1 MPATERNVQVKLELP
16 QHVHEVLGGW
26 AGDELDE
33 SIEAMLEA
41 LAYELCQNAELRAY
55 AARWCKTERQQ
66 ASCLP

>member
-1 MPATERNVQVKLELP
+1 MPAAVRNVQVKLELP

-41 LAYELCQNAELRAY
+41 LAY